1 VGTENTLRNIRFGP
15 FIGDL
20 ETANCASCGEG
31 APKSLVYQGKDG
43 IDYYVCGTCSLMFA
57 SPRFTEE
64 SMLGIYENEGFADMT
79 PFRDWSYERWKES
92 ADRTYVT
99 TTEKVALAKRF
110 MPEGSRVLDVG
121 CAMGL
126 FVLEAGR
133 RGFKAEGIEPS
144 AMLCDVALN
153 SLKVKV
159 ENCLIENFNPA
170 CRFDGIVLWDVLEHL
185 YDPVRVLGRCSDL
198 LCDGGHL
205 FLQVPHSKG
214 LSNMLKTFLCRA
226 GLKKSGFKHFG
237 FPWHVYSFDRK
248 SLSVM
253 LGKAGFQAVRFEAW
267 SHLKK
272 EGRRGLIAKVAI
284 NIIKRFCLS
293 DYIVCVAR
301 KR

>member
-1 VGTENTLRNIRFGP
+1 MSTDNTLTNARFGP
-15 FIGDL
+15 FSGDL
-20 ETANCASCGEG
+20 ENACCPCCGKD
-31 APKSLVYQGKDG
+31 APKSLVFKGLEG
-43 IDYYVCGTCSLMFA
+43 IAFYSCDICGILFA
-57 SPRFTEE
+57 SPRFTET
-64 SMLGIYENEGFADMT
+64 SMLAIYENEGFADLT
-79 PFRDWSYERWKES
+79 PFRDWSYDRWRKQ

-99 TTEKVALAKRF
+99 TIEKVALVKRF
-110 MPEGSRVLDVG
+110 MPPGSRVLDVG

-126 FVLEAGR
+126 FVLEAGMS
-133 RGFKAEGIEPS
+133 GFRAEGIEPS
-144 AMLCDVALN
+144 AMLSEVALN
-153 SLKVKV
+153 ELKVKV
-159 ENCLIENFNPA
+159 ENCLIEDFNPA

-185 YDPVRVLGRCSDL
+185 YDPIRVLRRCGDL

-205 FLQVPHSKG
+205 FLQVPHSRG

-253 LGKAGFQAVRFEAW
+253 LGKAGFQAVSFEAW

-272 EGRRGLIAKVAI
+272 EGRRGLPAKVAI
-284 NIIKRFCLS
+284 NIIRKFCLS